1 MATLK
6 EKEQEKIQ
14 YGLLLLKTQDRLSTK
29 FIKLIKDGLYELRTE
44 YGGNI
49 FRVFFIFDEGK
60 IVVLFNGFQKKSQ
73 KTPSKEIEKALNIRR
88 HIMQT
93 NNHQIVDY
101 DLVLDQKFGKEG
113 TPERMKAE
121 EDALSFYSGQILLDA
136 RKEAKV
142 TQAELARRI
151 NSTKSYISKVENG
164 LIIPSV
170 GAFYRIINALGMR
183 VEVVKSIC

>member
-1 MATLK
+1 
-6 EKEQEKIQ
+6 
-14 YGLLLLKTQDRLSTK
+14 
-29 FIKLIKDGLYELRTE
+29 
-44 YGGNI
+44 
-49 FRVFFIFDEGK
+49 
-60 IVVLFNGFQKKSQ
+60 
-73 KTPSKEIEKALNIRR
+73 
-88 HIMQT
+88 MQT

-101 DLVLDQKFGKEG
+101 DLVLDHKFGKEG

>member
-1 MATLK
+1 
-6 EKEQEKIQ
+6 
-14 YGLLLLKTQDRLSTK
+14 
-29 FIKLIKDGLYELRTE
+29 
-44 YGGNI
+44 
-49 FRVFFIFDEGK
+49 
-60 IVVLFNGFQKKSQ
+60 
-73 KTPSKEIEKALNIRR
+73 
-88 HIMQT
+88 MQT

-113 TPERMKAE
+113 TPERIKAE

-142 TQAELARRI
+142 TQTELARRI

-164 LIIPSV
+164 AIVPSV

-183 VEVVKSIC
+183 VEVVKPIY